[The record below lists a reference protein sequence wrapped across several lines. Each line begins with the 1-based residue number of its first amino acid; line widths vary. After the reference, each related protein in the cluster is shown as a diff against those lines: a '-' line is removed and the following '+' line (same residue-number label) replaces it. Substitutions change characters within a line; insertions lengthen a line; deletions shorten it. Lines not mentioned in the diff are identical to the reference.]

1 MAKNIFEDL
10 PARKHAPAKA
20 APAAKGGDE
29 KRGREGGDNSEKRI
43 RQAVYDIRYRAR
55 REGIDLRAAFSQY
68 MQNSNLSAQEQ
79 AVVRAKLFG
88 KDGGGEKKEVKEEK
102 GLKMSGAIT
111 KDGKYNNPYS
121 GGPKREL
128 IDKKIKIRMAADAA
142 REAAAAASKP
152 EINRRGRKLHDDTYD
167 ALMTRGATDSVA
179 NALFQVFVEKT
190 PDAGYEDQFAEDAN
204 SERKYKVRVT
214 DPKSEKSYVRYAD
227 RAKITE
233 LRQKG
238 LKVEMTEH
246 GDPYEGERR
255 KKKGGMDPVA
265 RNPKDRDGDVNND
278 GKKDSTDKYIYNRRD
293 AINAAIA
300 KKKGE
305 VKEEFLVD
313 GTTST
318 EGQNKGKI
326 TGTGVDNSARITVN
340 PENKADAHGMNKRR
354 GIYAHTET
362 EITASRKRL
371 FEMIAEKKKAD
382 ACAHNGKGEECGVHG
397 MKACPGTEVKEE
409 KEEKK
414 EDTRANKTYRDL
426 LKNKMRSAGMN
437 VFAACGDDDKLED
450 SAMKAMT
457 AAFVRPGEDG
467 KMKMVSL
474 YDKGDSSK
482 MKKEDYERSPEANA
496 AKQEAAKREAQ
507 KAREAKKASKPKS
520 DIERE
525 ADADNETRRLGKD
538 AMRRALQR
546 NPNLFK

>member
-1 MAKNIFEDL
+1 MAKNIFEEL

-20 APAAKGGDE
+20 APAAAKGGDD
-29 KRGREGGDNSEKRI
+29 KGGKEGGDGSEKRI

-55 REGIDLRAAFSQY
+55 REGIDLRAAYSQY

-79 AVVRAKLFG
+79 AAVRAKLFG
-88 KDGGGEKKEVKEEK
+88 KDGGGDKKE
-102 GLKMSGAIT
+102 S
-111 KDGKYNNPYS
+111 
-121 GGPKREL
+121 
-128 IDKKIKIRMAADAA
+128 
-142 REAAAAASKP
+142 
-152 EINRRGRKLHDDTYD
+152 YD
-167 ALMTRGATDSVA
+167 ALMAKGATNSVA

-246 GDPYEGERR
+246 GDPYEGER

-265 RNPKDRDGDVNND
+265 KNPKDRDGDVNND
-278 GKKDSTDKYIYNRRD
+278 GKKDGTDKYIYNRRD

-300 KKKGE
+300 KRKGE
-305 VKEEFLVD
+305 VKEDFLID

-326 TGTGVDNSARITVN
+326 TGTNVDNSALITVN

-371 FEMIAEKKKAD
+371 FEMIAEKKQAD

-397 MKACPGTEVKEE
+397 MKACPDTEVKEE

-496 AKQEAAKREAQ
+496 ARQEAAKAEAQ
-507 KAREAKKASKPKS
+507 KRREEKGGKPQSPKPQS
-520 DIERE
+520 AIERE
-525 ADADNETRRLGKD
+525 GAAQKEVERKGK
-538 AMRRALQR
+538 ARMGAALR
-546 NPNLFK
+546 NNPDLFKGL

>member
-1 MAKNIFEDL
+1 MTKNIFEDL

-29 KRGREGGDNSEKRI
+29 KRGGEGGDNSEKRI

-88 KDGGGEKKEVKEEK
+88 KDGGGAKEVKEER
-102 GLKMSGAIT
+102 T
-111 KDGKYNNPYS
+111 
-121 GGPKREL
+121 
-128 IDKKIKIRMAADAA
+128 AADPGM
-142 REAAAAASKP
+142 K
-152 EINRRGRKLHDDTYD
+152 GRMGTRYSDRSAEMKVKGKAKIDRLKAHGESYD
-167 ALMTRGATDSVA
+167 ALMTKGATDSVA

-214 DPKSEKSYVRYAD
+214 DPKSERSYVRYAD

-371 FEMIAEKKKAD
+371 FEMIAEKKQAD

-397 MKACPGTEVKEE
+397 MKACPDTEVKEE

-437 VFAACGDDDKLED
+437 VFAACGDEDKLED

-482 MKKEDYERSPEANA
+482 MKKEDYERSPEANV

>member
-29 KRGREGGDNSEKRI
+29 KRGGEGGDNSEKRI

-79 AVVRAKLFG
+79 AVVRVKLFG
-88 KDGGGEKKEVKEEK
+88 KDGGGDKKE
-102 GLKMSGAIT
+102 S
-111 KDGKYNNPYS
+111 
-121 GGPKREL
+121 
-128 IDKKIKIRMAADAA
+128 
-142 REAAAAASKP
+142 
-152 EINRRGRKLHDDTYD
+152 YD
-167 ALMTRGATDSVA
+167 ALMIKGATDSVA

-214 DPKSEKSYVRYAD
+214 DPKSERSYVRYAD

-246 GDPYEGERR
+246 GDPYEGER

-265 RNPKDRDGDVNND
+265 KNPKDRDGDVNND

-371 FEMIAEKKKAD
+371 FEMIAEKKQAD

-397 MKACPGTEVKEE
+397 MKACPDTEVKEE

-437 VFAACGDDDKLED
+437 VFAACGDEDKLED

-482 MKKEDYERSPEANA
+482 MKKEETEQVDEGMGA
-496 AKQEAAKREAQ
+496 AAQ
-507 KAREAKKASKPKS
+507 KVAQTALDKGAEFMDTNPVGKAIKNVLKPFDSNKVPPAVQQNRERNNDLKDKVNKMRYGRRSVTAGGGTP
-520 DIERE
+520 DTQN
-525 ADADNETRRLGKD
+525 ADKESERLGKNR
-538 AMRRALQR
+538 MRQAGY
-546 NPNLFK
+546 

>member
-1 MAKNIFEDL
+1 M
-10 PARKHAPAKA
+10 
-20 APAAKGGDE
+20 
-29 KRGREGGDNSEKRI
+29 
-43 RQAVYDIRYRAR
+43 
-55 REGIDLRAAFSQY
+55 
-68 MQNSNLSAQEQ
+68 
-79 AVVRAKLFG
+79 
-88 KDGGGEKKEVKEEK
+88 
-102 GLKMSGAIT
+102 T
-111 KDGKYNNPYS
+111 K
-121 GGPKREL
+121 
-128 IDKKIKIRMAADAA
+128 
-142 REAAAAASKP
+142 
-152 EINRRGRKLHDDTYD
+152 
-167 ALMTRGATDSVA
+167 GATDSVA

-246 GDPYEGERR
+246 GDPYEGEK

-265 RNPKDRDGDVNND
+265 KNPKDRDGDVNND
-278 GKKDSTDKYIYNRRD
+278 GKKDGTDKYIYNRRD

-305 VKEEFLVD
+305 VKEDFLID

-326 TGTGVDNSARITVN
+326 TGTNVDNSKLITVN
-340 PENKADAHGMNKRR
+340 PENTADAHGMNKRR

-382 ACAHNGKGEECGVHG
+382 ACSHNGKGEECGVHG
-397 MKACPGTEVKEE
+397 MKACPDTEVNEE

-437 VFAACGDDDKLED
+437 VFAACGDEDKLED

-496 AKQEAAKREAQ
+496 AKQEAAKKEAQ
-507 KAREAKKASKPKS
+507 KKREAAAKPKS

-525 ADADNETRRLGKD
+525 GAAQKEVERKGCICRMG
-538 AMRRALQR
+538 AALR
-546 NPNLFK
+546 NNPNLFKGL

>member
-1 MAKNIFEDL
+1 MAKNIFEEL

-20 APAAKGGDE
+20 APAAAKGGDD
-29 KRGREGGDNSEKRI
+29 KGGREGGDGSEKKI

-55 REGIDLRAAFSQY
+55 REGIDLRAAYSQY

-79 AVVRAKLFG
+79 AAVRAKLFG
-88 KDGGGEKKEVKEEK
+88 KDGGGAKEVKEER
-102 GLKMSGAIT
+102 T
-111 KDGKYNNPYS
+111 
-121 GGPKREL
+121 
-128 IDKKIKIRMAADAA
+128 AADPGM
-142 REAAAAASKP
+142 K
-152 EINRRGRKLHDDTYD
+152 GRMGTRSSDRSAEMKAKGKAKIDYLKTHGESYD
-167 ALMTRGATDSVA
+167 ALMTKGATDSVA
-179 NALFQVFVEKT
+179 NAMFKVFVEKT

-246 GDPYEGERR
+246 GDPYEGER

-265 RNPKDRDGDVNND
+265 KNPKDRDGDVNND

-305 VKEEFLVD
+305 VKEDFLID

-326 TGTGVDNSARITVN
+326 TGTNVDNSKLITVN
-340 PENKADAHGMNKRR
+340 PENTADAHGMNKRR

-382 ACAHNGKGEECGVHG
+382 ACSHNGKGEECGVHG
-397 MKACPGTEVKEE
+397 MKACPDTEVKEE

-437 VFAACGDDDKLED
+437 VFAACGDEDKLED

-496 AKQEAAKREAQ
+496 AKQEAAKKEAQ
-507 KAREAKKASKPKS
+507 KRREAAAKPKS

-525 ADADNETRRLGKD
+525 GAAQREVERKGKSRMG
-538 AMRRALQR
+538 AALR
-546 NPNLFK
+546 NNPDLFKGL

>member
-1 MAKNIFEDL
+1 MAKNIFEEL

-20 APAAKGGDE
+20 APAAAKGGDD
-29 KRGREGGDNSEKRI
+29 KGGREGGDGSEKKI

-55 REGIDLRAAFSQY
+55 REGIDLRAAYSQY

-79 AVVRAKLFG
+79 AAVRAKLFG
-88 KDGGGEKKEVKEEK
+88 KDGGGAKEVKEGKNVDYSSKEAFYAARRNRSAELKAK
-102 GLKMSGAIT
+102 GDA
-111 KDGKYNNPYS
+111 
-121 GGPKREL
+121 
-128 IDKKIKIRMAADAA
+128 KIKMLKTQG
-142 REAAAAASKP
+142 ES
-152 EINRRGRKLHDDTYD
+152 YD
-167 ALMTRGATDSVA
+167 ALMTKGATDSVA

-190 PDAGYEDQFAEDAN
+190 PGAGYEDQFAEDAN

-246 GDPYEGERR
+246 GDPYEGER

-265 RNPKDRDGDVNND
+265 KNPKDRDGDVNND

-305 VKEEFLVD
+305 VKEDFLID

-326 TGTGVDNSARITVN
+326 TGTGVDNSALITVN

-397 MKACPGTEVKEE
+397 MKACPDTEVKEE

-437 VFAACGDDDKLED
+437 VFAACGDEDKLED

-457 AAFVRPGEDG
+457 AAFVKPGEDG

-496 AKQEAAKREAQ
+496 AKQEAAKKEAQ
-507 KAREAKKASKPKS
+507 KKREAAAKPKS

-525 ADADNETRRLGKD
+525 GAAQKEVERKGK
-538 AMRRALQR
+538 ARMGAALR
-546 NPNLFK
+546 NNPNLFKGL

>member
-1 MAKNIFEDL
+1 MAKNIFEEL

-20 APAAKGGDE
+20 APAAAKGGDD
-29 KRGREGGDNSEKRI
+29 KGGREGGDGSEKRI

-55 REGIDLRAAFSQY
+55 REGIDLRAAYSQY

-79 AVVRAKLFG
+79 AAVRAKLFG

-111 KDGKYNNPYS
+111 KDGKYHNPYS
-121 GGPKREL
+121 GGPKKEL
-128 IDKKIKIRMAADAA
+128 VDKKIEMRMAADARRA
-142 REAAAAASKP
+142 AAAAASKP
-152 EINRRGRKLHDDTYD
+152 KKNRRGRELPEDTYD
-167 ALMTRGATDSVA
+167 ALMTKGATDSVA

-246 GDPYEGERR
+246 GDPYEGER

-265 RNPKDRDGDVNND
+265 KNPKDRDGDVNND
-278 GKKDSTDKYIYNRRD
+278 GKKDGTDKYIYNRRD

-305 VKEEFLVD
+305 VKEDFLID

-326 TGTGVDNSARITVN
+326 TGTNVDNSALITVN

-371 FEMIAEKKKAD
+371 FEMIAEKKQAD

-397 MKACPGTEVKEE
+397 MKACPDTEVKEE
-409 KEEKK
+409 KEEK

-496 AKQEAAKREAQ
+496 AKQEAAKKEAQ
-507 KAREAKKASKPKS
+507 KKREAAAKPKS

-525 ADADNETRRLGKD
+525 GAAQREVERKGK
-538 AMRRALQR
+538 ARMGAALR
-546 NPNLFK
+546 NNPDLFKGL

>member
-1 MAKNIFEDL
+1 M
-10 PARKHAPAKA
+10 
-20 APAAKGGDE
+20 
-29 KRGREGGDNSEKRI
+29 
-43 RQAVYDIRYRAR
+43 
-55 REGIDLRAAFSQY
+55 
-68 MQNSNLSAQEQ
+68 
-79 AVVRAKLFG
+79 
-88 KDGGGEKKEVKEEK
+88 
-102 GLKMSGAIT
+102 
-111 KDGKYNNPYS
+111 
-121 GGPKREL
+121 
-128 IDKKIKIRMAADAA
+128 
-142 REAAAAASKP
+142 
-152 EINRRGRKLHDDTYD
+152 
-167 ALMTRGATDSVA
+167 
-179 NALFQVFVEKT
+179 
-190 PDAGYEDQFAEDAN
+190 
-204 SERKYKVRVT
+204 
-214 DPKSEKSYVRYAD
+214 
-227 RAKITE
+227 
-233 LRQKG
+233 RQKG

-246 GDPYEGERR
+246 GDPYEGER

-265 RNPKDRDGDVNND
+265 KNPKDRDGDVNND

-371 FEMIAEKKKAD
+371 FEMIAEKKQAD

-397 MKACPGTEVKEE
+397 MKACPDTEVKEE

-437 VFAACGDDDKLED
+437 VFAACGDEDKLED

-482 MKKEDYERSPEANA
+482 MKKEETEQVDEGMGA
-496 AKQEAAKREAQ
+496 AAQ
-507 KAREAKKASKPKS
+507 KVAQTALDKGAEFMDTNPVGKAIKNVLKPFDSNKVPPAVQQNRERNNDLKDKVNKMRYGRRSVTAGGGTP
-520 DIERE
+520 DTQN
-525 ADADNETRRLGKD
+525 ADKESERLGKNR
-538 AMRRALQR
+538 MRQAGY
-546 NPNLFK
+546 

>member
-1 MAKNIFEDL
+1 MTKKIFEEL

-20 APAAKGGDE
+20 APAAASPGEGSVKG
-29 KRGREGGDNSEKRI
+29 EGSEKKI

-55 REGIDLRAAFSQY
+55 REGIDLRAAYSQY
-68 MQNSNLSAQEQ
+68 MSNSNLSAPEQ
-79 AVVRAKLFG
+79 AAVRAKLFG
-88 KDGGGEKKEVKEEK
+88 KDGGGAKEVKEER
-102 GLKMSGAIT
+102 T
-111 KDGKYNNPYS
+111 
-121 GGPKREL
+121 
-128 IDKKIKIRMAADAA
+128 AAD
-142 REAAAAASKP
+142 P
-152 EINRRGRKLHDDTYD
+152 GMRGRMGRMSNERYSDRSDEMKAKGKAKKEMVKAHGESYD
-167 ALMTRGATDSVA
+167 ALMTSGATDSVA

-190 PDAGYEDQFAEDAN
+190 PNAGYEDQFAEDAN

-246 GDPYEGERR
+246 GDPYEGER

-265 RNPKDRDGDVNND
+265 KNPKDRDGDVNND
-278 GKKDSTDKYIYNRRD
+278 GKKDGTDKYIYNRRD

-305 VKEEFLVD
+305 VKEDFLID

-326 TGTGVDNSARITVN
+326 TGTNVDNSKLITVN
-340 PENKADAHGMNKRR
+340 PENTADAHGMNKRR

-371 FEMIAEKKKAD
+371 FEMIAEKKQAD

-397 MKACPGTEVKEE
+397 MKACPDTEVKEE

-437 VFAACGDDDKLED
+437 VFAACGDEDKLED

-496 AKQEAAKREAQ
+496 AKQEAAKKEAQ
-507 KAREAKKASKPKS
+507 KKREAAAKPKS

-525 ADADNETRRLGKD
+525 GAAQKEVERKGK
-538 AMRRALQR
+538 ARMGAALR
-546 NPNLFK
+546 NNPNLFKGL